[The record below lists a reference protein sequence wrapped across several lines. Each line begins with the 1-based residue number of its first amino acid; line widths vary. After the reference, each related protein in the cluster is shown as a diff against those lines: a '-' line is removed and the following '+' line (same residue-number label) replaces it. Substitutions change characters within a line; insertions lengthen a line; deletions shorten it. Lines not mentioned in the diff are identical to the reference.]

1 MKKLG
6 NLKLN
11 YLAKSELDSQE
22 MNLLVGGQG
31 NCCCSCWAAD
41 MEGGSKSGDN
51 HSANDDHDLR
61 SIYGCDGGDS
71 GGGDD
76 GGGGGSG
83 SPDWTW
89 QALGDQYCTC

>member
-31 NCCCSCWAAD
+31 NCCCSCWAYGK
-41 MEGGSKSGDN
+41 GGSSDEQN
-51 HSANDDHDLR
+51 DYANNLNDLR
-61 SIYGCDGGDS
+61 SIYGCDGGDE
-71 GGGDD
+71 GEGTIVIN
-76 GGGGGSG
+76 
-83 SPDWTW
+83 PML
-89 QALGDQYCTC
+89 ALFDEYCTC

>member
-22 MNLLVGGQG
+22 MNLLVGGDEAD
-31 NCCCSCWAAD
+31 NCCCSCWAYGK
-41 MEGGSKSGDN
+41 GGSSTGQN
-51 HSANDDHDLR
+51 NYANTAEGKK

-71 GGGDD
+71 GGGD
-76 GGGGGSG
+76 SG
-83 SPDWTW
+83 D
-89 QALGDQYCTC
+89 GDQWMKVLVDYDCDCK

>member
-31 NCCCSCWAAD
+31 NCCCSCWAYGK
-41 MEGGSKSGDN
+41 GGSSDEQN
-51 HSANDDHDLR
+51 DYANNLNDLR
-61 SIYGCDGGDS
+61 SIYGCDGGD
-71 GGGDD
+71 GGD
-76 GGGGGSG
+76 SG
-83 SPDWTW
+83 DSGIF
-89 QALGDQYCTC
+89 GDHFIDVSEVLTEHYCSC